1 MKKQLVLAAGLA
13 VLAAPAF
20 ASKARLQAL
29 GEDIYG
35 SQYIN
40 DNRNIFLNAANVN
53 EYKDMVTMEWGDTAA
68 NDDSAA
74 TPRAEGGVFFGHGN
88 LVYGVQ
94 LGSESDTAQ
103 AMRQAAGLS
112 ADQSEEKNTVD
123 VFVGGDAGIKW
134 GASLLHS
141 SSKNEQAAS
150 DEEQSAMRARLGV
163 SQGAWNAFANVSL
176 KNEAEV
182 DGGNEFKGKTGYQIG
197 GGYLL
202 NDYNIFGQYQSLS
215 GENAA
220 DDKIE
225 VKRMIL
231 GVGRITKL
239 NDKANLFTK
248 IAYQTTEA
256 TNDALGAGNN
266 GDLQSESNKTAQL
279 PVTVGLEYD
288 AASWLTLRGSVA
300 QNVLISKT
308 EGEDEKTID
317 STVVAMGA
325 SLKFGDLVVDGM
337 IGNSATEGAGAG
349 DPTTTTGENT
359 STGGGVLR
367 TDTLMS
373 RVAVTYKF

>member
-29 GEDIYG
+29 GEDQYG

-53 EYKDMVTMEWGDTAA
+53 EYKDMVTMEWGDTTA

-94 LGSESDTAQ
+94 LGTESDTAQ
-103 AMRQAAGLS
+103 SMRQAAGLT
-112 ADQSEEKNTVD
+112 ADQSEEQNTVD
-123 VFVGGDAGIKW
+123 IFVGGDAGIKW

-141 SSKNEQAAS
+141 SSKDEQVAS

-182 DGGNEFKGKTGYQIG
+182 DGGAEFKGKTGYQIG

-202 NDYNIFGQYQSLS
+202 NDYNIFGQYQSLE
-215 GENAA
+215 GENST

-225 VKRMIL
+225 VSKIIV

-248 IAYQTTEA
+248 VSYETTEA
-256 TNDALGAGNN
+256 NNDGAAAGN
-266 GDLQSESNKTAQL
+266 GALFAVEKSKSTEL
-279 PVTVGLEYD
+279 PVVVGLEYD
-288 AASWLTLRGSVA
+288 AASWLTLRGSVS
-300 QNVLISKT
+300 QNVLISKF
-308 EGEDEKTID
+308 EQEDESTLD
-317 STVVAMGA
+317 STEVAAGA

-337 IGNSATEGAGAG
+337 IGNDADGNGSGT
-349 DPTTTTGENT
+349 ENT
-359 STGGGVLR
+359 AGGNGTLR
-367 TDTLMS
+367 SDALLS